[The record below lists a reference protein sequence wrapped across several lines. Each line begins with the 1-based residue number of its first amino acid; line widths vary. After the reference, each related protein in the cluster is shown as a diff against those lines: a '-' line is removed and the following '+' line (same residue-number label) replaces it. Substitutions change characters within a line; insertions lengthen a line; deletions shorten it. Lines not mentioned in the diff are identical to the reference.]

1 MRLKQVL
8 LVIAGLGSLFLGVTG
23 IVLPLLPTT
32 PFLLLAAFCYLR
44 SSEKLCRWLIGHKL
58 FGAYIYSYLHFRAV
72 RRRARNLAL
81 ALLWSTLTL
90 TMILISNAVVTA
102 ILVGVGTAVSIHL
115 LKLKTLTS
123 EMLEEVRKGLKNP
136 DRINKDTT
144 SNSGNT
150 QSRSR

>member
-1 MRLKQVL
+1 VRLKQVL
-8 LVIAGLGSLFLGVTG
+8 LVIAGSGSLFLGVTG

-32 PFLLLAAFCYLR
+32 PFLLLAAFCNLR
-44 SSEKLCRWLIGHKL
+44 SSEKLYQWLIGHKL

-81 ALLWSTLTL
+81 ALVCSTLTL
-90 TMILISNAVVTA
+90 TMMLISNAVVTA
-102 ILVGVGTAVSIHL
+102 ILIGVGTAVSVH

-123 EMLEEVRKGLKNP
+123 EMLGEVRKGLKNP
-136 DRINKDTT
+136 DTINKDTT

-150 QSRSR
+150 QSRSQ

>member
-8 LVIAGLGSLFLGVTG
+8 LVIAGSGSLFLGVTG

-32 PFLLLAAFCYLR
+32 PFLLLAAFCNLR
-44 SSEKLCRWLIGHKL
+44 SSEKLYRWLIGHKL

-81 ALLWSTLTL
+81 ALVCSTLTL
-90 TMILISNAVVTA
+90 TMMLISNAVVTA
-102 ILVGVGTAVSIHL
+102 ILIGVGTAVSVH

-123 EMLEEVRKGLKNP
+123 EMLGEVRKGLKNP
-136 DRINKDTT
+136 DTINKDTT

-150 QSRSR
+150 QSRSQ

>member
-8 LVIAGLGSLFLGVTG
+8 LVIAGSGSLFLGVTG

-32 PFLLLAAFCYLR
+32 PFLLLAAFCNLR
-44 SSEKLCRWLIGHKL
+44 SSEKLYQWLIGHKL

-81 ALLWSTLTL
+81 ALVCSTLTL
-90 TMILISNAVVTA
+90 TMMLISNAVVTA
-102 ILVGVGTAVSIHL
+102 ILIGVGTAVSVH

-123 EMLEEVRKGLKNP
+123 EMLGEVRKGLKNP
-136 DRINKDTT
+136 DTINKDNT

-150 QSRSR
+150 QSRSQ

>member
-1 MRLKQVL
+1 
-8 LVIAGLGSLFLGVTG
+8 
-23 IVLPLLPTT
+23 
-32 PFLLLAAFCYLR
+32 
-44 SSEKLCRWLIGHKL
+44 
-58 FGAYIYSYLHFRAV
+58 
-72 RRRARNLAL
+72 
-81 ALLWSTLTL
+81 
-90 TMILISNAVVTA
+90 MILISNAVVTA

-136 DRINKDTT
+136 DRINEDTT